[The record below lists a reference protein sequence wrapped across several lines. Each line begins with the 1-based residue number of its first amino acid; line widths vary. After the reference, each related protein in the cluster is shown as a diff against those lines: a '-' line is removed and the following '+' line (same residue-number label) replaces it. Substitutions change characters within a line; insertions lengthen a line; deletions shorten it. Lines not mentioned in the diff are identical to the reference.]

1 MKLYKITDAPAGDRW
16 HASKTGLKD
25 PVDLEL
31 PRDGR
36 AGMAAFLNANEREV
50 SGNRMIEVDTHAGD
64 TRITPVDE
72 LEQAELRAVYA
83 ETTMSSYQSPFTA
96 RTVIAGIDAGMC
108 AQAIVQMDGPNLAK
122 VVSAAIERMAQLSG
136 GLPRGETN
144 NGGS

>member
-1 MKLYKITDAPAGDRW
+1 
-16 HASKTGLKD
+16 
-25 PVDLEL
+25 
-31 PRDGR
+31 
-36 AGMAAFLNANEREV
+36 
-50 SGNRMIEVDTHAGD
+50 
-64 TRITPVDE
+64 
-72 LEQAELRAVYA
+72 
-83 ETTMSSYQSPFTA
+83 MSSYTSPLTA